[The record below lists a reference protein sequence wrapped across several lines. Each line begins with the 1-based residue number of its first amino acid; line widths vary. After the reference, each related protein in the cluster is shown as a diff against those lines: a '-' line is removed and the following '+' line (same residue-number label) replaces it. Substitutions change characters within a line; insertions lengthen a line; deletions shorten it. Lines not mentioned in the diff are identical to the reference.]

1 MNPVLLRAW
10 LEKHIKMLDRT
21 KHSRYVYFLAVKR
34 RICIST
40 PSLQLVNVRREICR
54 TRPGWSS
61 PPGQGDSSSSSF
73 SLRSSYSVRGGKES
87 PLFPKNTLLTKGE
100 YQNQNITFYHTYTLC
115 FIWILEVYSFNLH
128 ITYEIKMSSGL
139 FKPCVSLCCMYS
151 DRETLVQDRS
161 YDHIDQYHRKP
172 SFKVE
177 DRRIQTVNK

>member
-1 MNPVLLRAW
+1 MWEGGSVVQGLDDHCRRGRGTHHPHPPLCDRHTVCEEEKRALYSRKVRFW
-10 LEKHIKMLDRT
+10 RRVST
-21 KHSRYVYFLAVKR
+21 K
-34 RICIST
+34 T
-40 PSLQLVNVRREICR
+40 
-54 TRPGWSS
+54 
-61 PPGQGDSSSSSF
+61 
-73 SLRSSYSVRGGKES
+73 
-87 PLFPKNTLLTKGE
+87 
-100 YQNQNITFYHTYTLC
+100 QNITFYHTYTLC

>member
-1 MNPVLLRAW
+1 MNPLLLRAW

-128 ITYEIKMSSGL
+128 ITY
-139 FKPCVSLCCMYS
+139 
-151 DRETLVQDRS
+151 
-161 YDHIDQYHRKP
+161 
-172 SFKVE
+172 
-177 DRRIQTVNK
+177 